1 MKKFKKVLVSLTAAA
16 ISAASLCIVPSASA
30 EVSGKY
36 KTYSYYFE
44 AKPNTYIGICKAN
57 TTYDTSNVEYYRNC
71 NGNLGGKF
79 SVSNTGSGTTK
90 KVSVEYRNSSPTNE
104 SGYLGYVT
112 FKTTSELSS
121 SFFKITSLVND
132 RGNNLIVDESIEI
145 IPILMGDVNLDGRVE
160 IADATLILQSLTNN
174 VYYEL
179 SEKGKLAADVNF
191 DGVVNRADAE
201 IIQQLDAGMI
211 NGF

>member
-1 MKKFKKVLVSLTAAA
+1 
-16 ISAASLCIVPSASA
+16 
-30 EVSGKY
+30 
-36 KTYSYYFE
+36 
-44 AKPNTYIGICKAN
+44 
-57 TTYDTSNVEYYRNC
+57 
-71 NGNLGGKF
+71 
-79 SVSNTGSGTTK
+79 
-90 KVSVEYRNSSPTNE
+90 
-104 SGYLGYVT
+104 
-112 FKTTSELSS
+112 
-121 SFFKITSLVND
+121 VND